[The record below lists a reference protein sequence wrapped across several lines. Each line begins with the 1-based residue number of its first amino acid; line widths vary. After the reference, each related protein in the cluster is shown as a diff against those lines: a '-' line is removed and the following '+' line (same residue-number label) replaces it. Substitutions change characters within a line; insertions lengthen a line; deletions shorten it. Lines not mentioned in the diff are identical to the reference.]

1 MLMQTETG
9 PADDTATSGDYRDL
23 SARHA
28 ADGDARRAALAAWAA
43 DLHRVVAA
51 MNDLGVAPDQRGRRL
66 AESATAV
73 ETALVGALATE
84 HASVREVVEAA
95 RVALLGSLN
104 PGLAAALE
112 PTLESLDHLDEV
124 APPAPGLANEAVM
137 QRLGGRGGEELVGDL
152 LGAAADCRAVAH
164 VMGELGDLEEQRRQS
179 VNADLA
185 GFEAYLVLVSAAS
198 GDATL
203 ATAELRWD
211 LAAHRVAANGVAPAD
226 SASVRAAMSAV
237 LAPAERP
244 ALDAVLGLG
253 APG

>member
-1 MLMQTETG
+1 MLMETESE
-9 PADDTATSGDYRDL
+9 PREAVTAEDHRDL

-43 DLHRVVAA
+43 DLHRVVTA
-51 MNDLGVAPDQRGRRL
+51 MADLGVAPEHRRRRL
-66 AESATAV
+66 EDAACAV
-73 ETALVGALATE
+73 EAVLVGELATE
-84 HASVREVVEAA
+84 RTSVRELVEAA
-95 RVALLGSLN
+95 RRAVLGSLN

-112 PTLESLDHLDEV
+112 PVLDDLGHLDEV
-124 APPAPGLANEAVM
+124 EPPAPGLANDAVL

-152 LGAAADCRAVAH
+152 LGAAADCRAVGH
-164 VMGELGDLEEQRRQS
+164 VMGELGDAEEQRRQE

-203 ATAELRWD
+203 ATTDLRWD
-211 LAAHRVAANGVAPAD
+211 LAAQLVASNGDTPHD
-226 SASVRAAMSAV
+226 SASVRAAMAAV

-244 ALDAVLGLG
+244 ALAAVLDLG
-253 APG
+253 TPG